1 MNSLL
6 EHAGYLAD
14 LIIIGKK
21 IKSVSTDPSEATI
34 SVVDKNGEIET
45 YAIICSSETDAIY
58 LVYYKD
64 SLVFR
69 SNDLGTVMKFID
81 IERPEKRGM

>member
-1 MNSLL
+1 MNSVL

-14 LIIIGKK
+14 LIIIDKK
-21 IKSVSTDPSEATI
+21 IKSGSTEPSEATI
-34 SVVDKNGEIET
+34 SVIDKNGETET

-64 SLVFR
+64 ALVFR
-69 SNDLGTVMKFID
+69 SNDLGTVMKFIN

>member
-1 MNSLL
+1 MSNLL

-14 LIIIGKK
+14 LIIIDKK
-21 IKSVSTDPSEATI
+21 IKSVSTEPSEATI
-34 SVVDKNGEIET
+34 SVIDKNGKTET
-45 YAIICSSETDAIY
+45 YAIICSYETDAIY

-64 SLVFR
+64 ALVFR
-69 SNDLGTVMKFID
+69 SNDLGTVMKFIN

>member
-14 LIIIGKK
+14 LIIIDKK
-21 IKSVSTDPSEATI
+21 IKSVSTEPSEATI
-34 SVVDKNGEIET
+34 SVVDKNGKTET
-45 YAIICSSETDAIY
+45 YAIICSYEADAIY

-64 SLVFR
+64 ALVFR
-69 SNDLGTVMKFID
+69 SNDLGTVMKFIN

>member
-1 MNSLL
+1 MNNLL

-14 LIIIGKK
+14 LIIIDKK
-21 IKSVSTDPSEATI
+21 IKSISTDQSEAT
-34 SVVDKNGEIET
+34 VVVGDKNGETET

-64 SLVFR
+64 ALVFR
-69 SNDLGTVMKFID
+69 SNDLGTVMKFIN
-81 IERPEKRGM
+81 IERPEKRGA

>member
-1 MNSLL
+1 MNNLL

-14 LIIIGKK
+14 LIIIDKK
-21 IKSVSTDPSEATI
+21 IKSVSTELSEATI
-34 SVVDKNGEIET
+34 SVVDKNGETET

-58 LVYYKD
+58 LVYYED
-64 SLVFR
+64 ALVFR
-69 SNDLGTVMKFID
+69 SNELGTVMKFIN